1 MRVWTLIP
9 IVAMLYGCSD
19 RPMKPGTI
27 TYIRVVQSESPAGP
41 GTVVIG
47 PAGVEASVPASHKP
61 PDAPKPPTPTARALG
76 GLVWLGGAILALGV
90 VGVGLRFLPWTAAVG
105 KIVPIGLSVGV
116 ALAGVVVIA
125 VPVVLSKAPWWATW
139 ASVAGVIA
147 VGALVAMRDNWKLLK
162 R

>member
-1 MRVWTLIP
+1 MRLWTLIP
-9 IVAMLYGCSD
+9 IVAILGGCVS

-90 VGVGLRFLPWTAAVG
+90 VGVGLRFLPWTGAFGAM
-105 KIVPIGLSVGV
+105 IPIGLSVAVGLAGALLI
-116 ALAGVVVIA
+116 ALATVLASAPWWVVGLCVGGVVV
-125 VPVVLSKAPWWATW
+125 
-139 ASVAGVIA
+139 
-147 VGALVAMRDNWKLLK
+147 VGLAVAMRDNWKLLK